1 MNKNLK
7 QREHLSALAD
17 GALHGDELAQAFD
30 LAQQPEGREAWH
42 LYHLVGDVLRSPE
55 LASGTDS
62 RDFLSRLRQNLA
74 AEPAPELSAPAE
86 LQQMVLPQAEA
97 VQAANMSVFRWKMLA
112 GFASLAVVGTVGWN
126 SWGYLQGNAPAAAQL
141 AVVVPAS
148 AEILAVA
155 NGAAPP
161 VMIRDPRLDELLAAH
176 KKFGS
181 TSALQMPAG
190 FLRNATFE
198 APAR

>member
-1 MNKNLK
+1 MNENLK
-7 QREHLSALAD
+7 QREHLSALVD
-17 GALHGDELAQAFD
+17 GALHGDELPEAFD
-30 LAQQPEGREAWH
+30 FAQQPEGREAWY

-74 AEPAPELSAPAE
+74 AQPMPEFSAPAE
-86 LQQMVLPQAEA
+86 LPQMVSSPTAP
-97 VQAANMSVFRWKMLA
+97 VQAANASVFRWKMAA
-112 GFASLAVVGTVGWN
+112 GFASLAVVASVGWN
-126 SWGYLQGNAPAAAQL
+126 SWGHLQGNVPVVAPL
-141 AVVVPAS
+141 AVTAPAS
-148 AEILAVA
+148 AEVLTAA
-155 NGAAPP
+155 NDAAPA

-176 KKFGS
+176 KQFGS
-181 TSALQMPAG
+181 PSALQMPAG

>member
-62 RDFLSRLRQNLA
+62 RDFLSRFRENLA
-74 AEPAPELSAPAE
+74 AQPVTGLSAPAE
-86 LQQMVLPQAEA
+86 LQHIVPSPIAP
-97 VQAANMSVFRWKMLA
+97 VQAANVSVFRWKMAA
-112 GFASLAVVGTVGWN
+112 GFASLAVVASVGWN
-126 SWGYLQGNAPAAAQL
+126 SWGHLQGNVPVVAPL
-141 AVVVPAS
+141 AVTAPAS
-148 AEILAVA
+148 AEVLTAANDVAPAV
-155 NGAAPP
+155 
-161 VMIRDPRLDELLAAH
+161 MLRDPRLDELLAAH
-176 KKFGS
+176 KQFGS
-181 TSALQMPAG
+181 PSALQMPAG